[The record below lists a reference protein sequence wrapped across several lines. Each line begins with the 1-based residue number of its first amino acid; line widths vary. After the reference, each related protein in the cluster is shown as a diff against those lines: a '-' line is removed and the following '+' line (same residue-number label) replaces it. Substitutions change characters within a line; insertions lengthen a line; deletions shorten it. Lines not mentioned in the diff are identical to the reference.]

1 MSEMEFEELKEKCI
15 NNLAEL
21 QEDVD
26 RLQSKITMAREGVE
40 KCENVEEIERL
51 SDEIGA
57 FDAGL
62 KCIEVFG

>member
-15 NNLAEL
+15 NDLAEL

-26 RLQSKITMAREGVE
+26 RLQSKITMSREGIE

-51 SDEIGA
+51 IDEIGA

-62 KCIEVFG
+62 KYIEVFG

>member
-1 MSEMEFEELKEKCI
+1 MEFEELKDKCL
-15 NNLAEL
+15 NNLIEL

-26 RLQSKITMAREGVE
+26 RLQSKITKAKEGIE